1 MNSPVTV
8 KRCAEFRID
17 FELKRESLYHP
28 AYFFL
33 GSDLKGYKTKQY
45 EALFEKSRNTWFLEG
60 NGEVKSTKEKE
71 GLAATNHSFLNKFT
85 LSYSSVDKGTEYSN
99 ISNPRSALVGISK
112 TKDDKIK
119 RDQALFFLRME
130 SEDKKK
136 KPDLTIV
143 IVLYQEATYDRLLEA
158 IYRERKRKF
167 SALARFSEDLL
178 HPGQKIF
185 YSDELDENGID
196 RGPFTIHNN
205 CDQSDRYRLDFRSEI
220 KFLDI

>member
-8 KRCAEFRID
+8 KRCAEVRID

-45 EALFEKSRNTWFLEG
+45 EALFKNSRNPWFLEG

-71 GLAATNHSFLNKFT
+71 GLVATNHSFLNKFT

-99 ISNPRSALVGISK
+99 ISNPRSTLVGIS
-112 TKDDKIK
+112 TCKDDKIK
-119 RDQALFFLRME
+119 RDQALFYLRMG
-130 SEDKKK
+130 SEDKEKT
-136 KPDLTIV
+136 PDVTVV
-143 IVLYQEATYDRLLEA
+143 ILLYHEATYDRLLEA

-167 SALARFSEDLL
+167 SVLARFSEDLL

-185 YSDELDENGID
+185 HSHELDGNGID
-196 RGPFTIHNN
+196 RGPFVIHHN
-205 CDQSDRYRLDFRSEI
+205 CDQSDRHGLDFRSEI